1 MKCYRIINTSCD
13 DAACVFLC
21 LLRKDGISMDYGWIC
36 LLPPAAML
44 IFAIKTKKSFEA
56 LVFGSL
62 VAYVIM
68 YGYKF
73 LVPWCS
79 LVLDEISNADNEYIL
94 LICGLFGSLIFL
106 LREARGTE
114 GFSRIVLRFCKSE
127 RMVMLTSAI
136 LGCIIFVDDYLNI
149 MTIGTCMKN
158 VCDKRKVPR
167 QALAYI
173 IDSTGAPVCALLPFS
188 TWAVFYAGIFMEE
201 PAVAKLGYG
210 SGIATYLHVIPFMFY
225 PIMALVVTFLFALG
239 IMPKFGPMKKAFE
252 RARKGESSTQPPVQ
266 VINEMGDYT
275 VAGMDENAETQAVKS
290 MIEPPRKVAPPGKAI
305 DFLLPIGILIGVT
318 IVTSDMLIAI
328 ISTIFACLILFVP
341 RKLMSFNRFS
351 ELFIQGFADMLP
363 VLAIL
368 LASFLVKTAC
378 GEMNLSGYV
387 ISLVQPFLNA
397 AVLPAVVFL
406 ILAALTFITS
416 SFWGIEVIALPIVV
430 PLAIALNGNIL
441 LVLAAV
447 VSGGVFGSHACF
459 YSDAT
464 VLSSATC
471 EIDNIDHAVTQAP
484 YAILGAV
491 LAVVAYLIAGIV
503 M

>member
-1 MKCYRIINTSCD
+1 
-13 DAACVFLC
+13 
-21 LLRKDGISMDYGWIC
+21 MDYGWLC
-36 LLPPAAML
+36 LLPPVAML
-44 IFAIKTKKSFEA
+44 TFAIKTKKSFEA
-56 LVFGSL
+56 LIFGSL
-62 VAYVIM
+62 IAYIIM
-68 YGYKF
+68 HGYKF
-73 LVPWCS
+73 LSPWCN

-114 GFSRIVLRFCKSE
+114 GFSKMVLRFCKSE
-127 RMVMLTSAI
+127 KMVLITSSI

-149 MTIGTCMKN
+149 MTIGTCMKS

-167 QALAYI
+167 EALAYV

-201 PAVAKLGYG
+201 AAVADLGFG
-210 SGIATYLHVIPFMFY
+210 TGISTYVHVIPYMFY
-225 PIMALVVTFLFALG
+225 PIIALLITFLFSFGVVPKLG
-239 IMPKFGPMKKAFE
+239 AMKKAYE
-252 RARKGESSTQPPVQ
+252 RVRSGEVGTQPVVQ
-266 VINEMGDYT
+266 FINSEGDYT
-275 VAGMDENAETQAVKS
+275 VAGMEENLETNVIKS
-290 MIEPPRKVAPPGKAI
+290 MVEKPRKMQPPGKAV
-305 DFLLPIGILIGVT
+305 DFLLPMAVLIGVT

-328 ISTIFACLILFVP
+328 ISTLFVCLLLFVP
-341 RKLMSFNRFS
+341 RKLMSFTRFS

-387 ISLVQPFLNA
+387 ISLVEPFLNG

-406 ILAALTFITS
+406 ILASLTFITS

-430 PLAIALNGNIL
+430 PLAIALHGNIL

-484 YAILGAV
+484 YAIMGAV
-491 LAVVAYLIAGIV
+491 LSVVAYLIAGFI

>member
-1 MKCYRIINTSCD
+1 
-13 DAACVFLC
+13 
-21 LLRKDGISMDYGWIC
+21 MDYGWLC
-36 LLPPAAML
+36 LLPPTAML

-56 LVFGSL
+56 LIFGSL
-62 VAYVIM
+62 VAYIIM

-73 LVPWCS
+73 IGPWCE
-79 LVLDEISNADNEYIL
+79 LLLAEISDADNEYIL

-114 GFSRIVLRFCKSE
+114 GFSKMVLKLCKSE
-127 RMVMLTSAI
+127 RMVLVTSSI

-149 MTIGTCMKN
+149 MTIGTCMKG

-167 QALAYI
+167 EALAYV

-201 PAVAKLGYG
+201 QAVSGLGFG
-210 SGIATYLHVIPFMFY
+210 TGISTYIHVIPFMFY
-225 PIMALVVTFLFALG
+225 PIIALLITFLFAFGL
-239 IMPKFGPMKKAFE
+239 MPKLGAMKKAY
-252 RARKGESSTQPPVQ
+252 ARVKSGEVGTQPVVQ
-266 VINEMGDYT
+266 IINEEGDYT
-275 VAGMDENAETQAVKS
+275 VAGMEENSETNVIKS
-290 MIEPPRKVAPPGKAI
+290 MLEKPRKVEPPGNAI
-305 DFLLPIGILIGVT
+305 DFLIPMGVLIGVT
-318 IVTSDMLIAI
+318 IFTSDMLIAI
-328 ISTIFACLILFVP
+328 ILTLFVCLVLFVP
-341 RKLMSFNRFS
+341 RKLMSFTRYS

-387 ISLVQPFLNA
+387 ISLVEPYLNA
-397 AVLPAVVFL
+397 MVLPAVVFV

-416 SFWGIEVIALPIVV
+416 SFWGIEVIALSIVV

-484 YAILGAV
+484 YAVLGAV
-491 LAVVAYLIAGIV
+491 LSVVAYLIAGIV

>member
-1 MKCYRIINTSCD
+1 
-13 DAACVFLC
+13 
-21 LLRKDGISMDYGWIC
+21 MDYGWLC

-56 LVFGSL
+56 LIFGSL
-62 VAYVIM
+62 VAYIIM

-73 LVPWCS
+73 IGPWCE
-79 LVLDEISNADNEYIL
+79 LLLNEISSADNEYIL

-114 GFSRIVLRFCKSE
+114 GFSKLILRFCKSE
-127 RMVMLTSAI
+127 RMVLVTSSI

-149 MTIGTCMKN
+149 MTIGTCMKR

-167 QALAYI
+167 EALAYV

-201 PAVAKLGYG
+201 KAVSGLGFG
-210 SGIATYLHVIPFMFY
+210 TGISTYIHVIPFMFY
-225 PIMALVVTFLFALG
+225 PIIALLLTFLFSFG
-239 IMPKFGPMKKAFE
+239 IMPKLGAMKKAYE
-252 RARKGESSTQPPVQ
+252 RVKSGEVGTQPVVQ
-266 VINEMGDYT
+266 IINDEGDYT
-275 VAGMDENAETQAVKS
+275 VAGMEENLETSAIKS
-290 MIEPPRKVAPPGKAI
+290 MIEKPRKVEPPGKAI
-305 DFLLPIGILIGVT
+305 DFLLPMAVLIGVT
-318 IVTSDMLIAI
+318 IFTSDMLIAI
-328 ISTIFACLILFVP
+328 VVALFACLVLFVP
-341 RKLMSFNRFS
+341 RKLMSFTRYS

-387 ISLVQPFLNA
+387 ISLVEPYLNGM
-397 AVLPAVVFL
+397 VLPAVVFV
-406 ILAALTFITS
+406 ILACLTFITS
-416 SFWGIEVIALPIVV
+416 SFWGIEVIALSIVV

-484 YAILGAV
+484 YAVLGAI
-491 LAVVAYLIAGIV
+491 LSVVAYLVAGFV